1 MIRSTFM
8 IPNKKSNEILEIK
21 GLTKLKKKNILKKF
35 FSSRNTNIL
44 NKPAEKITIN
54 SLTRKLIIS
63 GEIFSMN

>member
-8 IPNKKSNEILEIK
+8 IPNKKSNETLEIK